1 MRKNW
6 FRCCKS
12 IFKRFLKIEVDKDGN
27 VDIYLRFIGDFG
39 LDEMVLI
46 ESNESAEETED
57 KTTPNCHN
65 YT

>member
-1 MRKNW
+1 M
-6 FRCCKS
+6 
-12 IFKRFLKIEVDKDGN
+12 DKDGN